1 VPRFVI
7 IAGEASG
14 DILAGGLVDALREI
28 YPDAQFEGITG
39 PRMQQAGVHSWG
51 GFQQLAIMGLF
62 EVIRHLPRL
71 WKLKRDIERRLAANP
86 PDVFIGIDAPDF
98 NLRIERYARKAGI
111 ATVHYVCPSV
121 WAWRQSRVKTI
132 RACCDL
138 VLCLLPF
145 ESSFLEQ
152 HQVRS
157 RFVGH
162 PLADEIK
169 AEPDAVS
176 ARHRLTL
183 PAESNYVAL
192 LPGSRMGEV
201 KYLGPAFVEAAQ
213 WLHERKPELR
223 FLVAAANP
231 AISQVMA
238 SLVAKAGLQSAV
250 DIISGD
256 TLDVMM
262 AADSVLLASGTATLE
277 TMLVG
282 RPMVVSYKVFPLT
295 AWLLRNSG
303 IVKIERFALP
313 NLLADA
319 ELVPEILQEE
329 ATGPRLGAAVLAQ
342 LEDPELR
349 AAMTGHFARLGELL
363 RRNASIEAAQGVAQ
377 LIDKS

>member
-39 PRMQQAGVHSWG
+39 PRMKQAGVHSWG

-277 TMLVG
+277 TMLIG

-295 AWLLRNSG
+295 AWLLRNSR

-329 ATGPRLGAAVLAQ
+329 ATGPRLGAAILEQ

-349 AAMTGHFARLGELL
+349 VAMTGHFARLGELL
-363 RRNASIEAAQGVAQ
+363 RRNASTEAARGVAQ